1 MYDPMIKR
9 ETSAQLEV
17 TCSKSKIQTPEDSVK
32 HVQSYQQKYYNDVI
46 DVILVFLLLTLNIFH
61 IFF

>member
-32 HVQSYQQKYYNDVI
+32 HVQSYQ
-46 DVILVFLLLTLNIFH
+46 
-61 IFF
+61 